1 MNPWILL
8 AAAIVSEVIGTS
20 SLKASE
26 GFTKPLYAGIAITA
40 FVVALYLMSI
50 ITRTLPLGLVYA
62 IWSGVGIVLT
72 AIVAFFAFGQ
82 KPDLAGLIGMA
93 MIIGGVL
100 VINLFSQSSAH

>member
-1 MNPWILL
+1 MP
-8 AAAIVSEVIGTS
+8 SEKQD
-20 SLKASE
+20 LR
-26 GFTKPLYAGIAITA
+26 
-40 FVVALYLMSI
+40 VVHTHKLIKNVLI
-50 ITRTLPLGLVYA
+50 VYA